1 LKNILLI
8 LLYTSFHI
16 GFTQDST
23 AVEDEAV
30 TSETAIKV
38 SFGMMTEIGRIS
50 IKVIKFVDS
59 RCPSDVECV
68 WAGEVIASVLIFKNG
83 TFRQNQDIHINLVL
97 NAENL
102 LFEDNNQRLY
112 IVSTSPYPKVSNG
125 GIKQTDYIFNMVLKE
140 I

>member
-1 LKNILLI
+1 
-8 LLYTSFHI
+8 
-16 GFTQDST
+16 
-23 AVEDEAV
+23 
-30 TSETAIKV
+30 
-38 SFGMMTEIGRIS
+38 MTEIGRMS
-50 IKVIKFVDS
+50 IKVIEVVDS

-83 TFRQNQDIHINLVL
+83 AFQQNQDIHINSVL

-140 I
+140 IE